1 MGYCAVI
8 KQLAG
13 GEAVDG
19 HNQFHNSIRHSSILV
34 ADVMDTV
41 GNLVWNR
48 IKKKAEEDEFDNVV
62 APLPGDANT
71 MIPRIFFYS

>member
-1 MGYCAVI
+1 MDTTVPHFYPT
-8 KQLAG
+8 L
-13 GEAVDG
+13 
-19 HNQFHNSIRHSSILV
+19 FILV
-34 ADVMDTV
+34 TDVMDTV